1 MYIYVF
7 TFLFFHISRPS
18 PNGFT
23 ERQRP
28 PALLL
33 KFIWERHPKR
43 HFCPAYLIAPAK
55 GADREMPR
63 KRHLYPA
70 YLIAPAKG
78 ADQEMSRK
86 RHCPFRQPTARVC
99 KGRKTK
105 KRMNS

>member
-55 GADREMPR
+55 GADREVPR

-78 ADQEMSRK
+78 ADREVPRK
-86 RHCPFRQPTARVC
+86 RDSPFSQPSARVC

-105 KRMNS
+105 KG

>member
-28 PALLL
+28 SALLL

-43 HFCPAYLIAPAK
+43 HFCPASLIAPAKGADQEVPRKRDFCPASLIAPAK
-55 GADREMPR
+55 GADREVPESATA
-63 KRHLYPA
+63 LSASP
-70 YLIAPAKG
+70 LPESAKAG
-78 ADQEMSRK
+78 KQK
-86 RHCPFRQPTARVC
+86 
-99 KGRKTK
+99 KG
-105 KRMNS
+105 

>member
-28 PALLL
+28 SALLL

-43 HFCPAYLIAPAK
+43 HFCPALLFGSATEADREVPQKRHFCPACLIAPAK
-55 GADREMPR
+55 GADREVP
-63 KRHLYPA
+63 
-70 YLIAPAKG
+70 
-78 ADQEMSRK
+78 RK
-86 RHCPFRQPTARVC
+86 RHCPFRQPSARVC
-99 KGRKTK
+99 KGMKTK
-105 KRMNS
+105 KG

>member
-18 PNGFT
+18 PKGFT

-28 PALLL
+28 SALLL

-43 HFCPAYLIAPAK
+43 HFCPASLIAPAK
-55 GADREMPR
+55 GADREVPR
-63 KRHLYPA
+63 KR
-70 YLIAPAKG
+70 
-78 ADQEMSRK
+78 D
-86 RHCPFRQPTARVC
+86 CPFRQPSARVC

-105 KRMNS
+105 KG

>member
-7 TFLFFHISRPS
+7 TFLLFHISRPS

-28 PALLL
+28 SALLL

-43 HFCPAYLIAPAK
+43 HFCPASLIAPAKGADQEMPRKRHFCPASLIAPAK
-55 GADREMPR
+55 GADREM
-63 KRHLYPA
+63 
-70 YLIAPAKG
+70 
-78 ADQEMSRK
+78 SRK
-86 RHCPFRQPTARVC
+86 RDWPFRQPSARVC

>member
-28 PALLL
+28 SALLL

-55 GADREMPR
+55 GADQEMSR
-63 KRHLYPA
+63 KRHFCPA
-70 YLIAPAKG
+70 SLIAPAKG
-78 ADQEMSRK
+78 ADREMSRK
-86 RHCPFRQPTARVC
+86 RDWPFRQPSARVC

-105 KRMNS
+105 KG

>member
-7 TFLFFHISRPS
+7 TFLLFYISRLS

-28 PALLL
+28 SALLL

-43 HFCPAYLIAPAK
+43 HFCPALLFGSATE
-55 GADREMPR
+55 ADREVPR

-78 ADQEMSRK
+78 ADREVPRK
-86 RHCPFRQPTARVC
+86 RDSPFSQPSA
-99 KGRKTK
+99 
-105 KRMNS
+105 

>member
-18 PNGFT
+18 PKGFT

-28 PALLL
+28 SALLL

-43 HFCPAYLIAPAK
+43 HFCPSC
-55 GADREMPR
+55 
-63 KRHLYPA
+63 
-70 YLIAPAKG
+70 LIAPAKG
-78 ADQEMSRK
+78 ADQEVPRK
-86 RHCPFRQPTARVC
+86 RDYPFRQPSARVC

-105 KRMNS
+105 KG

>member
-7 TFLFFHISRPS
+7 TFLLFHISRPS

-28 PALLL
+28 SALLL

-43 HFCPAYLIAPAK
+43 DFCPAS
-55 GADREMPR
+55 
-63 KRHLYPA
+63 
-70 YLIAPAKG
+70 LIAPAKG
-78 ADQEMSRK
+78 ADQEVPRK
-86 RHCPFRQPTARVC
+86 RDFCPTSLIAPAKGANREVPRKRDCPFRQPSARVC
-99 KGRKTK
+99 KGQENK